1 MRWQQRAALR
11 PRAVTFAARDVTQ
24 QTRTY
29 RSATLRGPST
39 WCIHNKLGG
48 LRQAV

>member
-1 MRWQQRAALR
+1 MSALQ
-11 PRAVTFAARDVTQ
+11 FAQ

-39 WCIHNKLGG
+39 WCIHNKPGG
-48 LRQAV
+48 FGQSV